1 MRFFT
6 PFRIATY
13 LSVLFCAGHTAGG
26 MLGQKSLGVASDV
39 VFAQMKAVH
48 FDFNGADATWYGFWM
63 GFGLT
68 VSAFLLVVA
77 LTAWQL
83 DAVAPQAWPTV
94 QVIAWGLVAA
104 MAFNTVMSVKYFFAG
119 PVAFGSLITVLLA
132 VGIVRKS
139 RAVRTASPGAAT
151 AAPSVP
157 A

>member
-6 PFRIATY
+6 PFRVATY
-13 LSVLFCAGHTAGG
+13 LLVLFCAGHTAGG
-26 MLGQKSLGVASDV
+26 MLGQKSLGIASDA

-68 VSAFLLVVA
+68 VSAFLLLMA
-77 LTAWQL
+77 LAAWQL
-83 DAVAPQAWPTV
+83 DAVPAQAWPSV
-94 QVIAWGLVAA
+94 SVIAWGMVAA

-119 PVAFGSLITVLLA
+119 PITFGVLITALLIG
-132 VGIVRKS
+132 GIVRKS
-139 RAVRTASPGAAT
+139 RAVRTATTGAAS
-151 AAPSVP
+151 ASPSLP